1 MKKGFT
7 LLEMVFVLTVI
18 SIIFLLTIPNIQKVL
33 NIANDKACDAQ
44 IKVVDSAVLQYRLI
58 YDEEASSIT
67 DLINEGL
74 ITENQSECA
83 NHKSIDL
90 SDGHAYVN

>member
-33 NIANDKACDAQ
+33 DIAHTKACDAQ
-44 IKVVDSAVLQYRLI
+44 LKVVDAAILQYRLI
-58 YDEEASSIT
+58 YDEEIGSIT
-67 DLINEGL
+67 DLITEGL
-74 ITENQSECA
+74 ITENQSECS
-83 NHKSIDL
+83 NHKTIEIM
-90 SDGHAYVN
+90 DGVAYVN

>member
-33 NIANDKACDAQ
+33 DIANDKACDAQ
-44 IKVVDSAVLQYRLI
+44 LKVVDSAILQYRLI
-58 YDEEASSIT
+58 YDEEATSIL

-74 ITENQSECA
+74 ITESQSECA
-83 NHKSIDL
+83 NHKTIDI
-90 SDGHAYVN
+90 SNGVSYVN

>member
-33 NIANDKACDAQ
+33 DIANNKACDAQ
-44 IKVVDSAVLQYRLI
+44 LKVVDAAILQYRLI
-58 YDEEASSIT
+58 YDEEVSTIS

-83 NHKSIDL
+83 NHKSIEVQE
-90 SDGHAYVN
+90 GIAYVY

>member
-18 SIIFLLTIPNIQKVL
+18 SILFLLTIPNIQKALDIVST
-33 NIANDKACDAQ
+33 KACEAQ
-44 IKVVDSAVLQYRLI
+44 VKVVDAAILQYRLL
-58 YDEEASSIT
+58 YDEDANSIS

-74 ITENQSECA
+74 LSEKQGECS
-83 NHKSIDL
+83 NHKSIEI
-90 SDGHAYVN
+90 SDGVAYVS